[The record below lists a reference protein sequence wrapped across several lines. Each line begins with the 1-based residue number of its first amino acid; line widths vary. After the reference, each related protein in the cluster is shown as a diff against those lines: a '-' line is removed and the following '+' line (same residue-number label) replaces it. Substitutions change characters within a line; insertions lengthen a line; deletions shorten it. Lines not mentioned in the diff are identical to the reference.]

1 MTTLL
6 RCMSSYS
13 FLFGTM
19 RPAELCRKALRAGYL
34 RVGLMDWGG
43 LYGHPEFAQEADV
56 LGLQALFGVELGAG
70 RARLFAL
77 AKNEHGYRS
86 LCRMVSDWRMGTEDK
101 PRQDL
106 ASLASTHA
114 EGLYFFAEDPDLIVA
129 LYRRMGA
136 SALRI
141 FFPPAHKNGCPASSM
156 SSPASAVGGGFL
168 RKVPAPAPVPRR
180 SDLLTVSREHGI
192 KLVAAPPVIY
202 GQPSEHGRHLLA
214 VAAKEGVLLRE
225 LRAEAA
231 AGNEAYIPSLEQLR
245 AAYADFPEALE
256 EAERVAASCS
266 LSLARPRPMVLPILH
281 QDRGSEDAAEILDSR
296 CRSGFEKCYSDVGE
310 VERAHARARLDHELK
325 VVHSLHFD
333 DYFLIVH
340 EIVRIARQEGIPV
353 LGRGSAADSIVSYC
367 LGFTDADPLR
377 YGLCFERFLNS
388 ARFERDGRVGLPD
401 IDLDFCWRRRDRL
414 LELVR
419 DRFGKEHFAMFC
431 THPTLGFR
439 AAYRE
444 AARCFGLGQAE
455 VNRRSRGLPRKLPEG
470 LVFSREGLRR
480 LFAENPILRA
490 RLAKMPGG
498 EAARIRER
506 RIWWGAFALTGLQ
519 RCLGLHPGGTVLSPV
534 PIRDLAGV
542 EQSAKGLPVLQ
553 WDKHQAPHM
562 GLVKIDLLGN
572 RALTILEDAR
582 QEVCLLGG
590 DPDED
595 SGPGLPGSGLHG
607 ELPARDPLV
616 EPLLAAGNTI
626 GVSQLESPGMR
637 SLLIRMEAKSLD
649 EIIQAIALIRPGPA
663 GSGML
668 DRYVRR
674 ARGEEPMPSLPPALA
689 PILAE
694 SKGVLLYQEDVI
706 QVLAAFCGTDL
717 VQADLLR
724 RRIGEADPSAEQEFF
739 EAAAKN
745 RVPPPLARD
754 FWTQIRR
761 FAGFSFNKAH
771 AVTYGRL
778 SWRLL
783 RLKARYPAALF
794 AALLASETGYY
805 APAVYVEEAKRCG
818 IPILPPCINRS
829 AASFAINPESAS
841 SRGQR
846 MGVPHRGIRV
856 GLGQVR
862 GMPEVFVRSI
872 LEERA
877 EGGPFFSVGGF
888 VERMARR
895 RVGARDED
903 RRGSF
908 AQELAIQEA
917 WVEALIL
924 VGAFDLCEGTR
935 GEKLWRFRLEFQDRL
950 RAAAQADEP
959 ALFPEALAPRTP
971 ILPSLPPFSRER
983 RREIEARLLGFFCG
997 SEALEGLARG
1007 LVPLSDLHPEVGK
1020 RIRVLG
1026 HIAALREHR
1035 TRGGKRMC
1043 FATLEDASGLLEA
1056 VLFPEVWQRFG
1067 GILAEAS
1074 VVFLEGMLVSREGAL
1089 VLEVERVELV

>member
-1 MTTLL
+1 
-6 RCMSSYS
+6 MSSYS

-19 RPAELCRKALRAGYL
+19 RPAELCQRALRAGYL

-43 LYGHPEFAQEADV
+43 VYGHPEFAQEAEA
-56 LGLQALFGVELGAG
+56 LGLQALFGVELGRG
-70 RARLFAL
+70 GSRLFAL
-77 AKNEHGYRS
+77 AQNELGYRS
-86 LCRMVSDWRMGTEDK
+86 LCRLVSDWRMETEAWPTK
-101 PRQDL
+101 DL
-106 ASLASTHA
+106 TTLAEIHA
-114 EGLYFFAEDPDLIVA
+114 EGLLFFAEDPAFAMTLF
-129 LYRRMGA
+129 RRLGPQ
-136 SALRI
+136 ALRI
-141 FFPPAHKNGCPASSM
+141 FLPPGQDHGCPASTR
-156 SSPASAVGGGFL
+156 ALADRSAGGDGLL
-168 RKVPAPAPVPRR
+168 RKVPNPAPVPRR
-180 SDLLTVSREHGI
+180 SSLLAVAREYGI
-192 KLVAAPPVIY
+192 KLVAAPTVVY
-202 GQPSEHGRHLLA
+202 GESSERGRHLLA

-225 LRAEAA
+225 LEAEQA
-231 AGNEAYIPSLEQLR
+231 AGRRAYLPSLEELR
-245 AAYADFPEALE
+245 AAYADCPEALA

-266 LSLARPRPMVLPILH
+266 LSLARPRPTVLPVLH
-281 QDRGSEDAAEILDSR
+281 EGRGGDDAATILASR
-296 CRSGFEKCYSDVGE
+296 CRSGFEQRYRRTDEAV
-310 VERAHARARLDHELK
+310 RARAQGRLDRELQ
-325 VVHSLHFD
+325 VVHSLGFD
-333 DYFLIVH
+333 DYFLIVD
-340 EIVRIARQEGIPV
+340 EIVGIARQEGIPV

-377 YGLCFERFLNS
+377 YGLCFERFLNP
-388 ARFERDGRVGLPD
+388 ARFERNGRVSLPD

-455 VNRRSRGLPRKLPEG
+455 VDRRSRGLPRKLPED
-470 LVFSREGLRR
+470 LKFSRQGLRR
-480 LFAENPILRA
+480 LFAENPVLRA

-498 EAARIRER
+498 EAARLRER

-553 WDKHQAPHM
+553 WDKRQAPHM

-582 QEVCLLGG
+582 REVFRLGG
-590 DPDED
+590 DPEED
-595 SGPGLPGSGLHG
+595 GGLGLPGSGFHAALS
-607 ELPARDPLV
+607 PRDPLV
-616 EPLLAAGNTI
+616 EPILTKGNTI
-626 GVSQLESPGMR
+626 GVSQIESPGMR

-649 EIIQAIALIRPGPA
+649 EVIQAIALIRPGPA

-674 ARGEEPMPSLPPALA
+674 ARGEEPMPTLPPALA
-689 PILAE
+689 GILAE

-717 VQADLLR
+717 VQGDLLR
-724 RRIGEADPSAEQEFF
+724 RRVEEGDPSAEREFF
-739 EAAAKN
+739 EAAT
-745 RVPPPLARD
+745 RREVPVTLARE
-754 FWTQIRR
+754 FWAQVRR

-829 AASFAINPESAS
+829 TASFTTSLGATGPSAAAPGG
-841 SRGQR
+841 RTQR
-846 MGVPHRGIRV
+846 MGVPLGTKGAIRV

-862 GMPEVFVRSI
+862 GMPETFVRGI

-895 RVGARDED
+895 RGGAR
-903 RRGSF
+903 ST

-917 WVEALIL
+917 WIEALIL

-983 RREIEARLLGFFCG
+983 RRELEAQLLGFFCG
-997 SEALEGLARG
+997 TEPLEGLVRG
-1007 LVPLSDLHPEVGK
+1007 LVPLSDLHPQIGQ

-1026 HIAALREHR
+1026 HVAALRGHR
-1035 TRGGKRMC
+1035 TRRGERMC
-1043 FATLEDASGLLEA
+1043 FVTLEDATGMLEG

-1067 GILAEAS
+1067 GTLSEAA
-1074 VVFLEGMLVSREGAL
+1074 VVFLEGKLESREGAL
-1089 VLEVERVELV
+1089 VLEVERVECVS